1 MKYWQPYG
9 ITDPDAPYINGDP
22 SIGRQGSIP
31 PAGSIE
37 QDQRE
42 IVNVI
47 KGNGFAP
54 SETDVHQLLI
64 ASRSQRMNYAVDTN
78 DLPNTLT
85 VSFVP
90 PIGNEFLTPGLPLRI
105 KPLIDNT
112 DACT

>member
-9 ITDPDAPYINGDP
+9 ITDPEAGYINGDP

-47 KGNGFAP
+47 RGNQFPP
-54 SETDVHQLLI
+54 SETDVHQLLV
-64 ASRSQRMNYAVDTN
+64 SCRSQRMNYAVDQN
-78 DLPNTLT
+78 DLPNTIT

-90 PIGNEFLTPGLPLRI
+90 PIGSE
-105 KPLIDNT
+105 
-112 DACT
+112 